1 MTALPR
7 QPTHR
12 LLRVL
17 SLLLCT
23 WLLLTPSAAAHPPR
37 IGIATMQPGQLFF
50 EHFGHDAIIV
60 ADPISG
66 QSLSYNFGYFD
77 PLEPD
82 FLRRLIR
89 GEMLYYLISLP
100 LERDLDEYRTTGRS
114 ITIQWLDLPPEQ
126 ATALAQT
133 LAIRSRP
140 EHARYRYNHF
150 TANCATMVRDT
161 LNQAMGGTLKTQLTQ
176 HTQNNTYRNETIR
189 LASPTPWMSLT
200 FDLSLG
206 PYADKPLTPWEESFI
221 PMRLAQHLTQVHNS
235 AGRPL
240 VQQTQIIPP
249 HHPTS
254 PSPHPLPRP
263 WTWWLLG
270 LGIATLTLL
279 LAPHH
284 PRSLTLLALP
294 FWLIC
299 TLGGL
304 LLIYLWGFTTHQAAW
319 ANHNL
324 LLLNPLSLLLIV
336 GGIAWLCGRTP
347 GRWFDLLLW
356 SNAAASLTA
365 LLTYWLPAYTQ
376 HNLPWIGL
384 LLPNHLA
391 LAWTLHRRLTT
402 ATHHPK

>member
-1 MTALPR
+1 
-7 QPTHR
+7 
-12 LLRVL
+12 
-17 SLLLCT
+17 
-23 WLLLTPSAAAHPPR
+23 
-37 IGIATMQPGQLFF
+37 MQPGQLFF

-100 LERDLDEYRTTGRS
+100 LEKDLDEYRTTGRS

-140 EHARYRYNHF
+140 EHARYRYDYF

-221 PMRLAQHLTQVHNS
+221 PMHLAQHLTQVHNS

-249 HHPTS
+249 HHPIT

-284 PRSLTLLALP
+284 PRRLTLLALP

-304 LLIYLWGFTTHQAAW
+304 ILIYLWGFTTHQAAW
-319 ANHNL
+319 ANRNL

-336 GGIAWLCGRTP
+336 GGITWLCGRTP

-356 SNAAASLTA
+356 SNAAASLAA

-376 HNLPWIGL
+376 HNLSWIGL

-391 LAWTLHRRLTT
+391 LTWTLHRRLTT

>member
-1 MTALPR
+1 
-7 QPTHR
+7 
-12 LLRVL
+12 
-17 SLLLCT
+17 
-23 WLLLTPSAAAHPPR
+23 
-37 IGIATMQPGQLFF
+37 MQPGQLFF

-140 EHARYRYNHF
+140 EHARYRYRYNYF

>member
-1 MTALPR
+1 M
-7 QPTHR
+7 
-12 LLRVL
+12 
-17 SLLLCT
+17 
-23 WLLLTPSAAAHPPR
+23 LLTSSAAAHPPR

-100 LERDLDEYRTTGRS
+100 LEKDLDEYRTTGRS

-140 EHARYRYNHF
+140 EHARYRYDYF

-221 PMRLAQHLTQVHNS
+221 PMHLAQHLTQVHNS

-249 HHPTS
+249 HHPIT

-284 PRSLTLLALP
+284 PRHLTLLALP

-304 LLIYLWGFTTHQAAW
+304 ILIYLWGFTTHQAAW
-319 ANHNL
+319 ANRNL

-336 GGIAWLCGRTP
+336 GGITWLCGRTP

-356 SNAAASLTA
+356 SNAAASLAA

-376 HNLPWIGL
+376 HNLSWIGL

-391 LAWTLHRRLTT
+391 LTWTLHRRLTT

>member
-1 MTALPR
+1 
-7 QPTHR
+7 
-12 LLRVL
+12 
-17 SLLLCT
+17 
-23 WLLLTPSAAAHPPR
+23 
-37 IGIATMQPGQLFF
+37 MQPGQLFF

-82 FLRRLIR
+82 FLRRVIR

-100 LERDLDEYRTTGRS
+100 LEEDLDEYLNTGRS

-126 ATALAQT
+126 ATTLAQT
-133 LAIRSRP
+133 LEIRSQP
-140 EHARYRYNHF
+140 EYARYHYDLI
-150 TANCATMVRDT
+150 TANCATMLRDS
-161 LNQAMGGTLKTQLTQ
+161 LDQAMGGTLKTQLTQ
-176 HTQNNTYRNETIR
+176 HTHRNTYRSEVIR
-189 LASPTPWMSLT
+189 LASPTPWMWLGL
-200 FDLSLG
+200 DLVMG
-206 PYADKPLTPWEESFI
+206 PYADQPLSPWEESFI

-240 VQQTQIIPP
+240 VQQTQII
-249 HHPTS
+249 
-254 PSPHPLPRP
+254 L
-263 WTWWLLG
+263 
-270 LGIATLTLL
+270 
-279 LAPHH
+279 PHH
-284 PRSLTLLALP
+284 PRRLTLLALP

-304 LLIYLWGFTTHQAAW
+304 LLIYLWGFTIHQAAW

-347 GRWFDLLLW
+347 GRCFDLLLW
-356 SNAAASLTA
+356 SNAAASLAA

-384 LLPNHLA
+384 LLPNHLT